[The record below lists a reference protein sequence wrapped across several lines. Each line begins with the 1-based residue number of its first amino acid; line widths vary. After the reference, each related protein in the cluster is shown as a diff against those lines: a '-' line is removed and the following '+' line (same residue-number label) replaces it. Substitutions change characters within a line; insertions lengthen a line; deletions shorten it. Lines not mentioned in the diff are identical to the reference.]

1 MGVRLHVTK
10 LGKATVVIVFENS
23 SLWVPIGC
31 FWFCLTCFYKFPHQ
45 TQLSVLLLHLICTV
59 FVEFSFLKDLVVM
72 IHLLVY
78 HFQNHPC
85 LYQSPSKRKY
95 TPQEVYCI
103 YYIDHL
109 CQVHSLLALNQVIL
123 YQQFGLWQEDFI
135 CREFKST
142 KKIINS
148 QALNI
153 TSITILNSCQST
165 MIWLRSLI
173 IFPSHSLF

>member
-1 MGVRLHVTK
+1 M
-10 LGKATVVIVFENS
+10 
-23 SLWVPIGC
+23 P
-31 FWFCLTCFYKFPHQ
+31 
-45 TQLSVLLLHLICTV
+45 VLLLHLICTV

-95 TPQEVYCI
+95 TPQEVHCI

-142 KKIINS
+142 KKNHKFTSIKHHFNYNTQLLPINNDLAQFFDYLS
-148 QALNI
+148 IPFVVLKSYFPLNI
-153 TSITILNSCQST
+153 YCKKCSDILKNLKKKLTSVYLNSSISITGLS
-165 MIWLRSLI
+165 SLCI
-173 IFPSHSLF
+173 